1 MSIELPTTIETYQH
15 AHDRR
20 DTDTALAMFRAD
32 ATVVDDGRT
41 HTGTDEIRWWLD
53 NAPSEYTYTRTLTG
67 VEDES
72 DGSYIV
78 SNHLSGDFPG
88 GEADLRYRFR
98 LDGGLIHRL
107 EIAP

>member
-1 MSIELPTTIETYQH
+1 MSIDLPTTIETYQR

-20 DTDTALAMFRAD
+20 ETDAALATFSAD
-32 ATVVDDGRT
+32 ATVIDDGRT

-53 NAPSEYTYTRTLTG
+53 NAASEYTYTRTLTG
-67 VEDES
+67 VEDER

-78 SNHLSGDFPG
+78 SNHLSGNFPG

-98 LDGGLIHRL
+98 LVDDLIVRL

>member
-1 MSIELPTTIETYQH
+1 MSVDIPTMIETYQR

-20 DTDTALAMFRAD
+20 DTDAALAAFSAG
-32 ATVVDDGRT
+32 ATVVDEGRT
-41 HTGTDEIRWWLD
+41 HTGADEIRWWLD
-53 NAPSEYTYTRTLTG
+53 NAASEYTYTRTLTG
-67 VEDES
+67 IEHEG

-78 SNHLSGDFPG
+78 STHLSGNFPG

-98 LDGGLIHRL
+98 LEHGLIRRL